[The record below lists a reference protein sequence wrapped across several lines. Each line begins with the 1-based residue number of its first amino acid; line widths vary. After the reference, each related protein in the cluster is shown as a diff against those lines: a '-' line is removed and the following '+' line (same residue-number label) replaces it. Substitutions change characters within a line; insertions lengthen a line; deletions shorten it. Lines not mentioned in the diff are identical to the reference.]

1 MDAKVKFYNDC
12 NRKVAI
18 LCNHQKSVSKNHE
31 EQMQKLNLVLKDK
44 RHKLKMLEDLRKA
57 LKSGKDPEHGNAD
70 LRKFMQDNAGIKTLE
85 QCQVKIVKLK

>member
-1 MDAKVKFYNDC
+1 MDVKVKFYNDC

-31 EQMQKLNLVLKDK
+31 EQMQKMNLVLKDK

-57 LKSGKDPEHGNAD
+57 LKAGKDPTQGSAD
-70 LRKFMQDNAGIKTLE
+70 LRKFLLENPTIKTIE
-85 QCQVKIVKLK
+85 QC